1 MAEPIDQ
8 GQLEALLA
16 AASEGTFDAAA
27 HTLHVTPSAISQR
40 IKALETKVGRVLL
53 RRTKPVTP
61 TPAGATLLRAAR
73 QIQAI
78 ADDALAELGDATSG
92 VPTTVSLAV
101 NADSL
106 ATWFVEALAH
116 AGPGLVFDI
125 RRADQTRTAELL
137 RDGTVMAAV
146 TASARPVPG
155 CTVRRLGQM
164 RYRPRA
170 STAFVDRWFRGGVT
184 TQALSLAPI
193 VVFDREDP
201 LQDEYLRKRA
211 RRRIAPPRCYV
222 PGSTAFV
229 EAVRVGLG
237 WGMVP
242 DLQAEPAPGDGRL
255 VEFDPGTIVDVP
267 LFWQQWRRASGTL
280 EPVGAAVRAQAGSA
294 LRQMVD
300 SAAAESTV

>member
-1 MAEPIDQ
+1 M
-8 GQLEALLA
+8 
-16 AASEGTFDAAA
+16 
-27 HTLHVTPSAISQR
+27 
-40 IKALETKVGRVLL
+40 LL

-61 TPAGATLLRAAR
+61 TPAGAVLLRAAR
-73 QIQAI
+73 QIQAV
-78 ADDALAELGDATSG
+78 ADDALAELGDEESG
-92 VPTTVSLAV
+92 APITMSLAV

-106 ATWFVEALAH
+106 ATWFVEALART
-116 AGPGLVFDI
+116 GPGLVFDI
-125 RRADQTRTAELL
+125 RRADQTRTDELL

-146 TASARPVPG
+146 TASAQPVSG

-170 STAFVDRWFRGGVT
+170 SAGFVERWFGNGVSA
-184 TQALSLAPI
+184 QALSLAPV

-211 RRRIAPPRCYV
+211 RRPIAPPRCYV

-229 EAVRVGLG
+229 EAVRRGLG

-242 DLQAEPAPGDGRL
+242 DLQAESPPGEEPL
-255 VEFDPGTIVDVP
+255 VEFDRRGVIDVP

-280 EPVGAAVRAQAGSA
+280 ERVSTAVRAQAASA
-294 LRQMVD
+294 LR
-300 SAAAESTV
+300 

>member
-16 AASEGTFDAAA
+16 AVSEGTFDAAA
-27 HTLHVTPSAISQR
+27 RTLHVTPSAISQR
-40 IKALETKVGRVLL
+40 IKALETRAGRVLL
-53 RRTKPVTP
+53 RRTKPVMP
-61 TPAGATLLRAAR
+61 TPAGTVLLRAAR

-78 ADDALAELGDATSG
+78 ADDALTDLGDEASG
-92 VPTTVSLAV
+92 APITVSLAV

-116 AGPGLVFDI
+116 TGAGLVFDI
-125 RRADQTRTAELL
+125 RRADQTRTDELL

-146 TASARPVPG
+146 TASAQPVSG

-170 STAFVDRWFRGGVT
+170 SAAFVERWFSSGVSAR
-184 TQALSLAPI
+184 ALSLAPV

-201 LQDEYLRKRA
+201 LQDQYLRKRA
-211 RRRIAPPRCYV
+211 RRPIAPPRCYV

-229 EAVRVGLG
+229 EAVRRGLG

-242 DLQAEPAPGDGRL
+242 DLQAEPPPGEEPL
-255 VEFDPGTIVDVP
+255 AEFDRRGVIDVP

-280 EPVGAAVRAQAGSA
+280 ERVSTAVRAQAASA
-294 LRQMVD
+294 LR
-300 SAAAESTV
+300 

>member
-16 AASEGTFDAAA
+16 AVSEGTFDAAA
-27 HTLHVTPSAISQR
+27 RTLHVTPSAISQR
-40 IKALETKVGRVLL
+40 IKALETRAGRVLL
-53 RRTKPVTP
+53 RRTKPVMP
-61 TPAGATLLRAAR
+61 TPAGAILLRAAR
-73 QIQAI
+73 QIQAV
-78 ADDALAELGDATSG
+78 ADDALAELGDEASG
-92 VPTTVSLAV
+92 APITVSLAV

-106 ATWFVEALAH
+106 ATWFVEALAR

-125 RRADQTRTAELL
+125 RRADQTRTDELL

-146 TASARPVPG
+146 TASAQPVSG

-170 STAFVDRWFRGGVT
+170 SAAFVERWFGGGVSA
-184 TQALSLAPI
+184 QALSLAPI

-201 LQDEYLRKRA
+201 LQDQYLRKRS
-211 RRRIAPPRCYV
+211 RRPIAPPRCYV

-229 EAVRVGLG
+229 EAVRRGLG

-242 DLQAEPAPGDGRL
+242 DLQAEPPPGEDVL
-255 VEFDPGTIVDVP
+255 VEFDRRGVIDVP
-267 LFWQQWRRASGTL
+267 LFWQQWRRASGVL
-280 EPVGAAVRAQAGSA
+280 ERVSGAVRAQAASA
-294 LRQMVD
+294 LR
-300 SAAAESTV
+300 